1 MNQSDSGLKNSTI
14 SKHSIDPEQLKW
26 WLPVDALIDGGRP
39 AVEWMDLRDV
49 SFSEPFFHETIER
62 IKTNGAVQSYVTDID
77 FLLQMEKICESA
89 DPAGF
94 IFHTSRCGSTL
105 LANACRALHGSIV
118 ISEAQVLDK
127 IASRFFTDAEP
138 NSTKEL
144 LYLLFLKA
152 AVTTLG
158 QRQTRVANRYFIKF
172 GCSSTLQM
180 QRIRRV
186 WPHVPFV
193 FLYRN
198 PVEVI
203 VSNLRSTPEWMKP
216 QSNLKTA
223 AAIVGVEVSEVEDL
237 SPEEFCARAVGRFLS
252 EALASVD
259 GQTKLIN
266 YEELTSPDGLI
277 DAVRFFGIQPV
288 TAEIDAIGEVSRL
301 YSKDLTGG
309 VTFQSDGQSKRTS
322 ASASVIDLAA
332 KWALPFY
339 EQLDNRP

>member
-1 MNQSDSGLKNSTI
+1 M
-14 SKHSIDPEQLKW
+14 
-26 WLPVDALIDGGRP
+26 
-39 AVEWMDLRDV
+39 RDV
-49 SFSEPFFHETIER
+49 SFNEPFFHETIER
-62 IKTNGAVQSYVTDID
+62 IKANGTAQSVVTDLD
-77 FLLQMEKICESA
+77 FLLQMEKICDSVE
-89 DPAGF
+89 PAGF

-118 ISEAQVLDK
+118 IAEAPVPDK

-144 LYLLFLKA
+144 IYMLFLKA
-152 AVTTLG
+152 AVTALG
-158 QRQTRVANRYFIKF
+158 QRPTGMEKRYFVKF
-172 GCSSTLQM
+172 ACSSTLQM
-180 QRIRRV
+180 HRIRRV
-186 WPHVPFV
+186 WPNVPFV

-216 QSNLKTA
+216 ESNPKTA
-223 AAIVGVEVSEVEDL
+223 AAIVGVEVGEVENL
-237 SPEEFCARAVGRFLS
+237 TPEEFCARAVGRFLT

-259 GQTKLIN
+259 GQTKLVN
-266 YEELTSPDGLI
+266 YEELTSSDGLVEV
-277 DAVRFFGIQPV
+277 VRFFGIQPA
-288 TAEIDAIGEVSRL
+288 TTEIDAIREVSRL
-301 YSKDLTGG
+301 YSKDLTRGW
-309 VTFQSDGQSKRTS
+309 TFQSDGQSKRTS

>member
-1 MNQSDSGLKNSTI
+1 MNSSGLKNSTI
-14 SKHSIDPEQLKW
+14 IEPSLEPEQLKW
-26 WLPVDALIDGGRP
+26 WLPVDAVIDCGRP
-39 AVEWMDLRDV
+39 AVEWMDMRDV
-49 SFSEPFFHETIER
+49 SFNESFFHETIER
-62 IKTNGAVQSYVTDID
+62 IKANGTAQSVVTDLD
-77 FLLQMEKICESA
+77 FLLQMEKICDSVE
-89 DPAGF
+89 PAGF

-118 ISEAQVLDK
+118 IAEAPVLDK

-144 LYLLFLKA
+144 IYMLFLKA
-152 AVTTLG
+152 AVTALG
-158 QRQTRVANRYFIKF
+158 QRPTGMEKRYFVKF
-172 GCSSTLQM
+172 ACSSTLQM
-180 QRIRRV
+180 HRIRRV
-186 WPHVPFV
+186 WPNVPFV

-216 QSNLKTA
+216 ESNPKTA
-223 AAIVGVEVSEVEDL
+223 AAIVGVEVGEVENL
-237 SPEEFCARAVGRFLS
+237 TPEEFCARAVGRFLT

-259 GQTKLIN
+259 GQTKLVN
-266 YEELTSPDGLI
+266 YEELTSSDGLVEV
-277 DAVRFFGIQPV
+277 VRFFGIQPA
-288 TAEIDAIGEVSRL
+288 TTEIDAIREVSRL
-301 YSKDLTGG
+301 YSKDLTRGW
-309 VTFQSDGQSKRTS
+309 TFQSDGQSKRTS